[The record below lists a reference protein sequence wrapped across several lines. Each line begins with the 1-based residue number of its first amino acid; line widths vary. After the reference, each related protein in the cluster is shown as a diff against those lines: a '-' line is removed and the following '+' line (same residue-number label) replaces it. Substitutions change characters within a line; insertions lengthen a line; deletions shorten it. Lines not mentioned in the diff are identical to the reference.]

1 MSDSDVTIEQRDNSP
16 SLISRALWFIFI
28 GWWAS
33 GIWLTVAWILNV
45 TVVGA
50 PLGIKMISKTPW
62 VVSFKNRRIKT
73 NVIDE
78 GGGTVVQ
85 EKTGDQYPITV
96 RGVYFILI
104 GWWASGFWMLIAW
117 LFSVTVIGLP
127 VAIWMYNKLPLV
139 VSLYRY

>member
-1 MSDSDVTIEQRDNSP
+1 MSDSDVKFEQRDNSP

-33 GIWLTVAWILNV
+33 GIWLTVAWILNI
-45 TVVGA
+45 TIVGA

-62 VVSFKNRRIKT
+62 VVSFKSRKIEND
-73 NVIDE
+73 VINDE
-78 GGGTVVQ
+78 DGTIVQ
-85 EKTGDQYPITV
+85 EKTRDQQSIAV
-96 RGVYFILI
+96 RGAYFILI
-104 GWWASGFWMLIAW
+104 GWWASGLWMFVAW

-127 VAIWMYNKLPLV
+127 AAIWMYNKLPLI